1 MIRPAAFQASGGDCM
16 RLHESSVIFVKF
28 HTRLQSTDFV
38 LVPYKILISRT
49 STRTKKSD
57 FIINPKQRHSLI
69 NRQKLADLLG
79 IKDNDRLSEYH
90 RIFQRSIIMTPI
102 RVFRT
107 MDEAEKRMME

>member
-1 MIRPAAFQASGGDCM
+1 MQ
-16 RLHESSVIFVKF
+16 
-28 HTRLQSTDFV
+28 
-38 LVPYKILISRT
+38 
-49 STRTKKSD
+49 KSD
-57 FIINPKQRHSLI
+57 FIINPKQRYSLI
-69 NRQKLADLLG
+69 NRPKLADLLG